1 MIFQIGDVLPLEK
14 LTELRTLL
22 ATGEAG
28 FASGKTTA
36 GWYAKDVKHNDQATG
51 PLALQAVE
59 TVKATLISH
68 ALFKSVARPKTFV
81 KLLVSRY
88 RPGMA
93 YGSHVDD
100 ALMGGI
106 RTDMSFTLFLSD
118 PASYQGGELVIEGHD
133 GDSEIKLAA
142 GSLVLYPTTSLHR
155 VVEVTSGERLAVV
168 GWVRS
173 FIRNAEQREILFELD
188 QLVQG
193 LRSAGVERG
202 LMDKTMKVRNTLLRS
217 WVED

>member
-1 MIFQIGDVLPLEK
+1 MIFQISDVLPPEK
-14 LTELRTLL
+14 VIELRNLL
-22 ATGEAG
+22 ATEEAG
-28 FASGKTTA
+28 FASGKATA
-36 GWYAKDVKHNDQATG
+36 GWYAKDVKHNEQAAG
-51 PLALQAVE
+51 PVALRAME
-59 TVKATLISH
+59 TVQA
-68 ALFKSVARPKTFV
+68 ALMAHGFFKSIARPKTFV
-81 KLLVSRY
+81 KMLVSRY

-142 GSLVLYPTTSLHR
+142 GNLVLYPTTSLHR
-155 VVEVTSGERLAVV
+155 VAEVTAGERVAVV
-168 GWVRS
+168 GWMRS

-193 LRSAGVERG
+193 LRSAGIERG